1 MLISKTTCTNKRKE
15 RVTIASESN
24 KGHAKL
30 HTPRTGL
37 LGCRMQM
44 GTEKQK
50 CNFGSYFSIK
60 HTA

>member
-1 MLISKTTCTNKRKE
+1 M
-15 RVTIASESN
+15 IASESN

-60 HTA
+60 HTAQQKKNFNSV